1 MSEQKLK
8 AGAVYRMERDDGS
21 VEECLCWATIDR
33 PGQKRAGW
41 IQRFGLAK
49 QIITEDAELFKR
61 LELVKEPVKKVSAAK
76 PPAAKKA
83 PAVKK
88 AARKSSSSKSAR

>member
-8 AGAVYRMERDDGS
+8 AGAVYRMKRDDGS

-49 QIITEDAELFKR
+49 QIITEEAELFKR
-61 LELVKEPVKKVSAAK
+61 LEIVKEPVKIAAT
-76 PPAAKKA
+76 AKKT
-83 PAVKK
+83 PIVKK
-88 AARKSSSSKSAR
+88 SVRKTSSSKSAR